1 MKDDKTIDTAVAL
14 NYDGKS
20 APKISAKGE
29 DELAKKIVEIA
40 NEHGIPLYHDEKL
53 ARTLSKLDLGSEI
66 PEQLYLT
73 IAEIIAFAYKLR
85 DMTPEDFSPYDQEN

>member
-29 DELAKKIVEIA
+29 DELAQKIVEIA

-85 DMTPEDFSPYDQEN
+85 DMTPEGFSPYDQES